1 MLGRR
6 EFVAGGLAALGLGA
20 FAASGIDARAQTP
33 AKPHR
38 IDVHHHIS
46 PPTWLDAVKKAKLDN
61 PPLANWSTQKSLDD
75 MDKAGIATAIASPT
89 TPQVTFLAS
98 DKDSAA
104 RVARESNEYT
114 KKLMSDHP
122 GRFGLFAMLPLP
134 NIDESLKEIAFS
146 FDTLKADGVGVMT
159 SYGDKWLGYPHFE
172 PVWEE
177 LNRRKATVY
186 THPTGANCCVNLVQG
201 IPESTA
207 EFGVDTTR
215 TIASLIFSGTS
226 QRYKDINWI
235 FSQAAAR

>member
-1 MLGRR
+1 MTQARHKLLSGCTCCGPVVVLGRR

-98 DKDSAA
+98 DKDTAA

-134 NIDESLKEIAFS
+134 NRGGGQFQRRRSHGDRARERAADHSAAQDGIGEIVTGLVGWAQARS
-146 FDTLKADGVGVMT
+146 APCPRGVSAVDDGRLRMG
-159 SYGDKWLGYPHFE
+159 
-172 PVWEE
+172 
-177 LNRRKATVY
+177 
-186 THPTGANCCVNLVQG
+186 
-201 IPESTA
+201 TA
-207 EFGVDTTR
+207 
-215 TIASLIFSGTS
+215 LLH
-226 QRYKDINWI
+226 
-235 FSQAAAR
+235 ARN